1 MEGAKHDETQASAIS
16 SIANSYL
23 YAGDYKSAMNY
34 LAEQIAKLDSS
45 HETQGRI
52 MSEKM
57 NCLSNSASIAI
68 HSGDAAKLRELVA
81 ALEPISIQTGNDV
94 GTEEAKLTQKANM
107 LFYKSMLAA
116 IEGNYDAAK
125 LKAGEIKASLASVK
139 DPNKLDQYEFA
150 LGFIAMKQKYYS
162 EAVTHFGKT
171 LQSSVYSKYWNAMAN
186 EAAGNTKKAN
196 SLFKEVSTY
205 NFNDIGY
212 ALIRSEV
219 LKKVATL

>member
-1 MEGAKHDETQASAIS
+1 
-16 SIANSYL
+16 
-23 YAGDYKSAMNY
+23 
-34 LAEQIAKLDSS
+34 
-45 HETQGRI
+45 
-52 MSEKM
+52 
-57 NCLSNSASIAI
+57 
-68 HSGDAAKLRELVA
+68 
-81 ALEPISIQTGNDV
+81 
-94 GTEEAKLTQKANM
+94 
-107 LFYKSMLAA
+107 MLAA

-125 LKAGEIKASLASVK
+125 LKSGEIKASLASVK

-150 LGFIAMKQKYYS
+150 LGFIAMKQKNYS